1 MAGDDLY
8 AMSEERTSGA
18 WRGVLASAGA
28 VLAALLLV
36 ALMLMVTSSNQVR
49 DRALASERHSY
60 DVMLLTR
67 TVDGTIARAEAAL
80 GRYVLDEDV
89 ATSGSVY
96 GAEWR
101 QAQQLIAELRR
112 QVRGNKEQLA
122 RVEALEALFATRGR
136 ELAPAA
142 VAAQGKRG
150 SGGISLFYGAAR
162 TPTGPKL
169 RETLAQ
175 IAAAEREDLRRRMAA
190 TRVSGTRSDQLTEW
204 LGWLAVAIGL
214 GAIVLGWLAFRAISE
229 RLAAL
234 READSEASRARQ
246 LEEAVRERTR
256 ELSQAYEQLKAE
268 SAERESAE
276 AQLRQVQKME
286 AVGQL
291 TGGIAHDFNNMLA
304 VVVGG
309 LDLARRKLT
318 GRRREVEFHL
328 DNAMEGATRAAAL
341 TRRLLAFAR
350 AEPLLPVAVAPAGLV
365 EGMLDLVD
373 RSIGERIT
381 VRTHFPEETWNVS
394 VDTNQLENA
403 ILNLAVNARD
413 AMDGEG
419 QLAISV
425 ENVALR
431 AGEVGELG
439 AGEFVRISVSD
450 TGSGMP
456 PEVLERV
463 FEPFFT
469 TKPVGK
475 GTGLGLS
482 QIFGFA
488 RESGGDV
495 VIESTVGAGS
505 TVSLYLPRS
514 NRQVESAAA
523 APGMDEA
530 APGSSGTSILV
541 VEDDPRVSR
550 STVGA
555 LEELGYRPIAC
566 AGGREALEILERE
579 DGGIELVITDIMMPE
594 VTGPELVR
602 EATVRWPSTAILFVT
617 GYVGEAGSEELSGHD
632 ILRKPFTVAA
642 LAAAVSGALARREGA
657 SSTKVESLPVLEAAF
672 SEPRTLRARSKR
684 L

>member
-1 MAGDDLY
+1 MAGEDMD
-8 AMSEERTSGA
+8 AVAEERSSGA

-36 ALMLMVTSSNQVR
+36 ALMLMVTSSNEAR
-49 DRALASERHSY
+49 DRALALERHSY

-67 TVDGTIARAEAAL
+67 TVDGTIARSEAAL

-89 ATSGSVY
+89 ATSGAVY

-112 QVRGNKEQLA
+112 QVRGNKEQLG
-122 RVEALEALFATRGR
+122 RVEALEALFETRGR

-142 VAAQGKRG
+142 VAAQAKRG

-175 IAAAEREDLRRRMAA
+175 IAAAERDDLRGRMTT
-190 TRVSGTRSDQLTEW
+190 TRASGTRSDQLTEW
-204 LGWLAVAIGL
+204 LGWLAVAIGI
-214 GAIVLGWLAFRAISE
+214 GAIVIGWLAFRAISE
-229 RLAAL
+229 RLEAL

-268 SAERESAE
+268 SGEREAAE

-318 GRRREVEFHL
+318 GPRREVEFHL

-381 VRTHFPEETWNVS
+381 VRTLFPEESWNVS

-425 ENVALR
+425 ENVVLA
-431 AGEVGELG
+431 AGEVSGIE

-450 TGSGMP
+450 TGSGMA
-456 PEVLERV
+456 PEVIERV

-495 VIESTVGAGS
+495 VIDSTVGVGS

-514 NRQVESAAA
+514 DREVESAAA
-523 APGMDEA
+523 VAASGLDEA
-530 APGSSGTSILV
+530 RSDAAGTAILV

-555 LEELGYRPIAC
+555 LEELGYRPVAC

-579 DGGIELVITDIMMPE
+579 AGRIELIITDIMMPE
-594 VTGPELVR
+594 MTGPELVR
-602 EATVRWPSTAILFVT
+602 EAAARWPSTAILFVT

-642 LAAAVSGALARREGA
+642 LAGAVAGALAKRPNEWPPA
-657 SSTKVESLPVLEAAF
+657 SAAAAAG
-672 SEPRTLRARSKR
+672 R
-684 L
+684 

>member
-1 MAGDDLY
+1 MY
-8 AMSEERTSGA
+8 AMSGERTSGA

-36 ALMLMVTSSNQVR
+36 VLMLMVTSSNEAR

-89 ATSGSVY
+89 TTSGAVY

-101 QAQQLIAELRR
+101 QAQRLIGQLRR
-112 QVRGNKEQLA
+112 QVRGNKAQLA
-122 RVEALEALFATRGR
+122 RVEALETLFASRGR

-142 VAAQGKRG
+142 LAAQAKQG
-150 SGGISLFYGAAR
+150 SGGLSLFYGAAR
-162 TPTGPKL
+162 TPTGQEL
-169 RETLAQ
+169 RDTLAR
-175 IAAAEREDLRRRMAA
+175 IAAAEREDLRRRMDT

-204 LGWLAVAIGL
+204 LGWLAVMIGL
-214 GAIVLGWLAFRAISE
+214 GAILLGWLAFRAISE
-229 RLAAL
+229 RLEAI
-234 READSEASRARQ
+234 READSEANRAHQ
-246 LEEAVRERTR
+246 LDVAVRERTR
-256 ELSQAYEQLKAE
+256 ELSQAYEQLKEE
-268 SAERESAE
+268 SAEREVAE

-318 GRRREVEFHL
+318 GPRREVEFHL

-365 EGMLDLVD
+365 EGMLDLID
-373 RSIGERIT
+373 RSIGERII
-381 VRTHFPEETWNVS
+381 VRTRFPGESWNVS

-425 ENVALR
+425 ENVALA
-431 AGEVGELG
+431 AGEARELG
-439 AGEFVRISVSD
+439 AGDYVRISVSD
-450 TGSGMP
+450 TGSGMS
-456 PEVLERV
+456 PEVLDRV

-495 VIESTVGAGS
+495 VIDSTVGIGS
-505 TVSLYLPRS
+505 TISLYLPRS
-514 NRQVESAAA
+514 NREVETAAA
-523 APGMDEA
+523 DASHGAHMA
-530 APGSSGTSILV
+530 APAAGTAILV

-566 AGGREALEILERE
+566 SGGREALEILERE
-579 DGGIELVITDIMMPE
+579 GGRIELVITDIMMPE
-594 VTGPELVR
+594 MTGPELVR
-602 EATVRWPSTAILFVT
+602 EATARWPSAAILFVT
-617 GYVGEAGSEELSGHD
+617 GYVGESGSEELSGHD

-642 LAAAVSGALARREGA
+642 LAGAVAGALARREGA
-657 SSTKVESLPVLEAAF
+657 NSTKVETLPILEAAF
-672 SEPRTLRARSKR
+672 SSPRRTVRARSKR

>member
-1 MAGDDLY
+1 MAGEDMY
-8 AMSEERTSGA
+8 AVAEERTSGA

-36 ALMLMVTSSNQVR
+36 ALMLMVTSSNEAR

-67 TVDGTIARAEAAL
+67 TVDGTIARSEAAL

-89 ATSGSVY
+89 AASGSVY

-112 QVRGNKEQLA
+112 QVRGNRAQLA
-122 RVEALEALFATRGR
+122 RVEALESLFETRGR

-142 VAAQGKRG
+142 LAAQAKRG

-162 TPTGPKL
+162 TPTGQKL
-169 RETLAQ
+169 RNTLAQ
-175 IAAAEREDLRRRMAA
+175 IAIAEREDLRGRMDA

-204 LGWLAVAIGL
+204 LGWAAVLIGV
-214 GAIVLGWLAFRAISE
+214 GAIVLGFLAFRAISG
-229 RLAAL
+229 RLQAI
-234 READSEASRARQ
+234 REAASESNRAYR
-246 LEEAVRERTR
+246 LEEAVAERTR

-268 SAERESAE
+268 STEREAAE

-318 GRRREVEFHL
+318 GPRREVEFHL

-365 EGMLDLVD
+365 EDMLDLVD

-381 VRTHFPEETWNVS
+381 VRTRFPEETWNVS

-403 ILNLAVNARD
+403 VLNLAVNARD

-425 ENVALR
+425 ENVVLA

-456 PEVLERV
+456 PEVIERV

-495 VIESTVGAGS
+495 IIESEVGVGS

-514 NRQVESAAA
+514 NQEVEAAA
-523 APGMDEA
+523 AALPGMDDP
-530 APGSSGTSILV
+530 APGAAGTAILV

-579 DGGIELVITDIMMPE
+579 GGRIELVITDIMMPE
-594 VTGPELVR
+594 MTGPELVR
-602 EATVRWPSTAILFVT
+602 EATARWPSTAILYVT

-642 LAAAVSGALARREGA
+642 LAGAVAGALARRPNEWPPA
-657 SSTKVESLPVLEAAF
+657 STAAAAG
-672 SEPRTLRARSKR
+672 R
-684 L
+684 

>member
-1 MAGDDLY
+1 MAGEDMY

-36 ALMLMVTSSNQVR
+36 ALMLMVTSSNEVR

-101 QAQQLIAELRR
+101 QARQLIAELRR
-112 QVRGNKEQLA
+112 QVRGNREQLA
-122 RVEALEALFATRGR
+122 RVESLEKLFETRGR

-142 VAAQGKRG
+142 VAAQAKRG
-150 SGGISLFYGAAR
+150 SGGLALFYGAALS
-162 TPTGPKL
+162 PTGQQL
-169 RETLAQ
+169 RNTLAQ
-175 IAAAEREDLRRRMAA
+175 IATAEREDLRQRMSA
-190 TRVSGTRSDQLTEW
+190 TRLSSSRSDQLTEW
-204 LGWLAVAIGL
+204 LGWAAVLIGL
-214 GAIVLGWLAFRAISE
+214 GAIVIGWLAFRAISE

-256 ELSQAYEQLKAE
+256 ELSEAYEQLKAE
-268 SAERESAE
+268 SAEREAAE

-381 VRTHFPEETWNVS
+381 VRTHFPDETWNVS

-413 AMDGEG
+413 AMEGEG
-419 QLAISV
+419 QLGIHV
-425 ENVALR
+425 ENVALP
-431 AGEVGELG
+431 AGQVGELA
-439 AGEFVRISVSD
+439 AGDYVRISVSD
-450 TGSGMP
+450 TGSGMS

-495 VIESTVGAGS
+495 VIESAVGVGS

-514 NRQVESAAA
+514 SQQVESAASP
-523 APGMDEA
+523 APGLDEA
-530 APGSSGTSILV
+530 ALGEAGTAILV

-579 DGGIELVITDIMMPE
+579 AGRIELVITDIMMPE
-594 VTGPELVR
+594 MTGPELVR
-602 EATVRWPSTAILFVT
+602 EATARWPSTAILYVT

-642 LAAAVSGALARREGA
+642 LAAAVAGALARRPNEWPPA
-657 SSTKVESLPVLEAAF
+657 SAAAAGG
-672 SEPRTLRARSKR
+672 R
-684 L
+684 

>member
-1 MAGDDLY
+1 MY

-36 ALMLMVTSSNQVR
+36 VLMLMVTSSNETR

-89 ATSGSVY
+89 TKSGSVY

-112 QVRGNKEQLA
+112 QVRGNKAQLA
-122 RVEALEALFATRGR
+122 RVNALETLFAIRGS

-142 VAAQGKRG
+142 VAAQAKRG
-150 SGGISLFYGAAR
+150 SGGLSLFYGAAL
-162 TPTGPKL
+162 TKTGPEL

-204 LGWLAVAIGL
+204 LGWLAVAIGI

-229 RLAAL
+229 RLAAV
-234 READSEASRARQ
+234 READSEAIRAHQ

-256 ELSQAYEQLKAE
+256 ELSQAYEQLKEE
-268 SAERESAE
+268 SSERESAE

-318 GRRREVEFHL
+318 GPRREVEFHL

-381 VRTHFPEETWNVS
+381 VSTRFPDETWNVS

-413 AMDGEG
+413 AMEGEG

-425 ENVALR
+425 ENAELS

-439 AGEFVRISVSD
+439 AGDYVRISVSD

-456 PEVLERV
+456 PEILERV

-495 VIESTVGAGS
+495 VIDSTVGIGS

-514 NRQVESAAA
+514 NQAVESSAAA
-523 APGMDEA
+523 AGLDEA
-530 APGSSGTSILV
+530 VPGAAGTSILV

-579 DGGIELVITDIMMPE
+579 GGRIELVITDIMMPE
-594 VTGPELVR
+594 MTGPELVR
-602 EATVRWPSTAILFVT
+602 EATARWPSTAILYVT

-642 LAAAVSGALARREGA
+642 LAVAVAGALARRPNEWPPA
-657 SSTKVESLPVLEAAF
+657 SAAAAAG
-672 SEPRTLRARSKR
+672 R
-684 L
+684 

>member
-8 AMSEERTSGA
+8 VMSEGGTSGA

-36 ALMLMVTSSNQVR
+36 ALMLMVTSSNEAR

-101 QAQQLIAELRR
+101 QAQRLIGQMKR
-112 QVRGNKEQLA
+112 QVRGNREQLA
-122 RVEALEALFATRGR
+122 RVEALEALFAARGR

-142 VAAQGKRG
+142 VAAQSQRG
-150 SGGISLFYGAAR
+150 SGGLSLFYGAAR

-175 IAAAEREDLRRRMAA
+175 IAAAEREDLRQRMAT
-190 TRVSGTRSDQLTEW
+190 TRVSGTRADELTKW
-204 LGWLAVAIGL
+204 LGWLSVAIGL

-229 RLAAL
+229 RLAAI
-234 READSEASRARQ
+234 READTEASRARQ

-381 VRTHFPEETWNVS
+381 VRTSFPEETWNVS

-403 ILNLAVNARD
+403 ILNLAVNGRD

-419 QLAISV
+419 QLAIGV
-425 ENVALR
+425 ENVVL
-431 AGEVGELG
+431 AGGQIGELA
-439 AGEFVRISVSD
+439 AGDFVRISVSD
-450 TGSGMP
+450 TGSGMS

-495 VIESTVGAGS
+495 VIESAVGVGT

-514 NRQVESAAA
+514 TQEVEAAA
-523 APGMDEA
+523 ADSALGANDSAPA
-530 APGSSGTSILV
+530 AGTAILV

-566 AGGREALEILERE
+566 AGGREALDILERE
-579 DGGIELVITDIMMPE
+579 GGRIELVITDIMMPE
-594 VTGPELVR
+594 MTGPELVR
-602 EATVRWPSTAILFVT
+602 EATARWPSTAILYVT

-642 LAAAVSGALARREGA
+642 LADAVAGALARRPSEWPPA
-657 SSTKVESLPVLEAAF
+657 SAAAAAG
-672 SEPRTLRARSKR
+672 R
-684 L
+684 